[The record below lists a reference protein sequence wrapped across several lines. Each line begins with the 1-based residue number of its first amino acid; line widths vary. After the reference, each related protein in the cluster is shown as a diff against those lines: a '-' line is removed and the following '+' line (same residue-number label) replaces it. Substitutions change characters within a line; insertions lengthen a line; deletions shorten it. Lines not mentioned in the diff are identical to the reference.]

1 MPLPNYPA
9 PGTTSKT
16 DGVTIRI
23 TGDDLVQ
30 QKLRDFG
37 PAIKAR
43 ILRVLIVIGDE
54 LALAS
59 NAAAPVGKRMGRRR
73 GGNLARSFRVEAR
86 PQWEKF
92 GVVGVAVRS
101 KAKYHYYQEFGVD
114 RPQAQVLLYRNA
126 AGGRVRKGQGEG
138 RRFREGTNRLNPGV
152 SVRSYR
158 RDIRIQGRH
167 FFGDVVRARKNV
179 IFADI
184 EGAIVKYIDRL
195 GSSTSE
201 AA

>member
-16 DGVTIRI
+16 DGVTIRV
-23 TGDDLVQ
+23 TGDDAVQ

-37 PAIKAR
+37 PAIKTR
-43 ILRVLIVIGDE
+43 MLRVLQTLGYE
-54 LALAS
+54 LAVDA
-59 NAAAPVGKRMGRRR
+59 NQAAPVGKRMGRRR

-114 RPQAQVLLYRNA
+114 RPGTQVLLYRTA
-126 AGGRVRKGQGEG
+126 SGRRVPKGQGEG

-158 RDIRIQGRH
+158 RDIIIKGRH
-167 FFGDVVRARKNV
+167 FLGDVVRARKNALFGE
-179 IFADI
+179 ID
-184 EGAIVKYIDRL
+184 EAIVKYIDRL
-195 GSSTSE
+195 GSTSE